1 MKIETLVN
9 LTGGE
14 LLNRPF
20 ISEVVF
26 FTDNS
31 EDVRR
36 GSCFFATDTY
46 FINEAIKNGAYAI
59 ITDRELPILDKE
71 IAWIKVDD
79 FKRAVFNIFRYENL
93 KNKIYFTDK
102 ITSSFIKI
110 MSNEKNIVVIDD
122 EFKDLLKALN
132 LNNKFIVTSKK
143 EFKEIFANIEEIK
156 SKNIMLSMKTLF
168 KSEYQGTELNLPF
181 VYKKNFSKALN
192 FFESNNLKYTL
203 EFEIKRFK
211 PVFIDS
217 KFRETEY
224 GKSEKVLITNL
235 KNDEFLIDEINYII
249 KYTKH
254 ANTVIVD
261 KNHQKYLKEKFNFAA
276 LVDFEIKLNIKDEKG
291 LFDD

>member
-14 LLNRPF
+14 LINRPF

-31 EDVRR
+31 KEVVR

-46 FINEAIKNGAYAI
+46 AINEAVKNGAYAI
-59 ITDRELPILDKE
+59 ITDKEFPVLDKE
-71 IAWIKVDD
+71 IAWIKVDS
-79 FKRAVFNIFRYENL
+79 FKRAVFNIFKYENL
-93 KNKIYFTDK
+93 KSKIYLTDK
-102 ITSSFIKI
+102 ITSSIIKA
-110 MSNEKNIVVIDD
+110 MSNEKNVVVIKD
-122 EFKDLLKALN
+122 EFRDLLKVLN
-132 LNNKFIVTSKK
+132 LKNKFIVTSKI
-143 EFKEIFANIEEIK
+143 EFKEFFANIEEIENK
-156 SKNIMLSMKTLF
+156 DFMLKMKTLF
-168 KSEYQGTELNLPF
+168 KSEFNGVELNLPF
-181 VYKKNFSKALN
+181 VYKENFAKALN
-192 FFESNNLKYTL
+192 FFETNALKYSL
-203 EFEIKRFK
+203 EFEIERFR

-217 KFRETEY
+217 NFREVEY

-276 LVDFEIKLNIKDEKG
+276 LVDLEVELKEKDEKG

>member
-14 LLNRPF
+14 LINRPF
-20 ISEVVF
+20 ISEVVL

-31 EDVRR
+31 EEVVR

-46 FINEAIKNGAYAI
+46 SINEAIKNGAYAI
-59 ITDRELPILDKE
+59 ITDRELPVLDKE
-71 IAWIKVDD
+71 IAWIKVND
-79 FKRAVFNIFRYENL
+79 FKRAVFNIFKYENL
-93 KNKIYFTDK
+93 KNKIYLTDK
-102 ITSSFIKI
+102 ITSCLIKA
-110 MSNEKNIVVIDD
+110 MSNEKNLVVIQD

-132 LNNKFIVTSKK
+132 LNNKYIVTSKK
-143 EFKEIFANIEEIK
+143 EFKDIFANIEEIK
-156 SKNIMLSMKTLF
+156 SENIMLSIKTLF
-168 KSEYQGTELNLPF
+168 KTDFQGIELNLPF
-181 VYKKNFSKALN
+181 VYKENFAKALN
-192 FFESNNLKYTL
+192 FFKSNNLKYTL
-203 EFEIKRFK
+203 EFEIERFK

-217 KFRETEY
+217 KFREVDY

-235 KNDEFLIDEINYII
+235 KNDEFLFDEINYII

-261 KNHQKYLKEKFNFAA
+261 KNHQQYLNEKFNFAA
-276 LVDFEIKLNIKDEKG
+276 LVDFEVELNVKNEKG

>member
-14 LLNRPF
+14 LINRPF

-31 EDVRR
+31 EEVSR

-46 FINEAIKNGAYAI
+46 SINEAVKNGAYAI
-59 ITDRELPILDKE
+59 ITDKELPVLDKE
-71 IAWIKVDD
+71 IAWIRVDD
-79 FKRAVFNIFRYENL
+79 FKKAVFNIFKYENL
-93 KNKIYFTDK
+93 KNKIYLTDK
-102 ITSSFIKI
+102 ITSCLIKS
-110 MSNEKNIVVIDD
+110 MSNEKNVVVVED
-122 EFKDLLKALN
+122 ELKDLLKALN
-132 LNNKFIVTSKK
+132 FNNKFIVTSKDD
-143 EFKEIFANIEEIK
+143 FKNMFANIEEIK
-156 SKNIMLSMKTLF
+156 SKDISLNLKTLF
-168 KSEYQGTELNLPF
+168 KSEFQGAKLNLPF
-181 VYKKNFSKALN
+181 IYKENFAKALN
-192 FFESNNLKYTL
+192 FFESNNLRYTL
-203 EFEIKRFK
+203 EFEIDRFK

-217 KFRETEY
+217 KFREVEY

-235 KNDEFLIDEINYII
+235 KNDEFLFDEINYII

-261 KNHQKYLKEKFNFAA
+261 KNHQQYLKEKFNFAA
-276 LVDFEIKLNIKDEKG
+276 LIDFEIKLNIKDEKG

>member
-14 LLNRPF
+14 LINRPF
-20 ISEVVF
+20 ISEVVL

-31 EDVRR
+31 EEVSR

-46 FINEAIKNGAYAI
+46 SINEAIKNGAYAI
-59 ITDRELPILDKE
+59 ITDKELPVLDKE
-71 IAWIKVDD
+71 IAWIRVDD
-79 FKRAVFNIFRYENL
+79 FKKAVFNIFKYENL
-93 KNKIYFTDK
+93 KNKIYLTDK
-102 ITSSFIKI
+102 ITSCLIKA
-110 MSNEKNIVVIDD
+110 MSNEKNLVVIKD
-122 EFKDLLKALN
+122 EFKDLLKTLN
-132 LNNKFIVTSKK
+132 LNNKFIVTSKD

-156 SKNIMLSMKTLF
+156 SKNIMLNIKTLF
-168 KSEYQGTELNLPF
+168 KSDFKGVELNLPF
-181 VYKKNFSKALN
+181 VYKENFAKAIN
-192 FFESNNLKYTL
+192 FFESNNLKYSL
-203 EFEIKRFK
+203 EFEIERFK

-217 KFRETEY
+217 KFREVEY

-254 ANTVIVD
+254 ANSVIVD

-276 LVDFEIKLNIKDEKG
+276 LIDFEYEFKQKEEKG